1 MEWEIVVMAAM
12 IAVFVITDGIITQ
25 LRRSA
30 MEIITN
36 LNHLAKIVHEARKWS
51 LNSAFILNIAPPNC
65 ETLSKAFDSGRY
77 PSSKVVE
84 SASQPRPD
92 RS

>member
-36 LNHLAKIVHEARKWS
+36 LNHLAKIVREARKWA
-51 LNSAFILNIAPPNC
+51 LNSAFILTFATPNC
-65 ETLSKAFDSGRY
+65 ETLSKAFDSGQY

>member
-25 LRRSA
+25 LRRTA

-36 LNHLAKIVHEARKWS
+36 LNHLAKIVREARKWA
-51 LNSAFILNIAPPNC
+51 LNSVFILNIAPPNC
-65 ETLSKAFDSGRY
+65 ETLSKAFDSGQY